1 MKVRLLWTTATAVVT
16 ILLCPL
22 FALADELPSMRNDQ
36 KVECLQD
43 TEGRTWRVQ
52 CDPIAKVCLYA
63 PNRELSG
70 SGRWTKALERTRRC
84 EAVDLK
90 FDQEAFKLL
99 GYTMQPG
106 LADVAHGWTRDDR
119 GRVFQTNF
127 DLRRRMYFGASYN
140 PEKFL
145 GELGSFGRAAF
156 NFGFLSLVHREGRNT
171 HRVRLVEGTVRVEPF
186 SSDMVLLHYDFSR
199 RFLDPLLRI
208 TTFVG
213 EPQRHDI
220 HLDLGLWTEAGQ
232 VEVHHTK
239 AGDSTLW
246 KFGTVQG
253 TLDIWQSENQDSFL
267 RLRTGLGFE
276 RLYTDK
282 YGDRS
287 ALTGSTALELDMVLD
302 AKGFH
307 NLRGELRWEVPRY
320 FSATGDERLARRNSA
335 KIEYE
340 GILLAV
346 NDQPISFTAG
356 VGGEQRND
364 LPVVSDA
371 WAFVADAGLRVS
383 LWAPPKR
390 R

>member
-1 MKVRLLWTTATAVVT
+1 
-16 ILLCPL
+16 
-22 FALADELPSMRNDQ
+22 
-36 KVECLQD
+36 
-43 TEGRTWRVQ
+43 
-52 CDPIAKVCLYA
+52 
-63 PNRELSG
+63 
-70 SGRWTKALERTRRC
+70 
-84 EAVDLK
+84 VDLK
-90 FDQEAFKLL
+90 FDQESFKVL

-106 LADVAHGWTRDDR
+106 LVDVAYGWTRDDR

-127 DLRRRMYFGASYN
+127 DLNRRMYFGASYN

-145 GELGSFGRAAF
+145 GELGEFGRAAF
-156 NFGFLSLVHREGRNT
+156 NFGFLSLEHRQGRNT
-171 HRVRLVEGTVRVEPF
+171 HRIRLVEGKVRVEPF
-186 SSDMVLLHYDFSR
+186 SSELVLLHYDLSR

-213 EPQRHDI
+213 EPQRHDL

-239 AGDSTLW
+239 AGNSTLW

-253 TLDIWQSENQDSFL
+253 TLDLWQSANQDSFL
-267 RLRTGLGFE
+267 RLRTGIGFE

-302 AKGFH
+302 DSGFH
-307 NLRGELRWEVPRY
+307 NIHGELRWEVPRY
-320 FSATGDERLARRNSA
+320 FTDNSQERLARRNSA

-340 GILLAV
+340 GIMLAL
-346 NDQPISFTAG
+346 NDQPISFTLG
-356 VGGEQRND
+356 IGGEQRND
-364 LPVVSDA
+364 LPVISDS
-371 WAFVADAGLRVS
+371 WAFIADAGFRVS